1 MIKKLLLSFTL
12 VLPLATSAQVT
23 FTNANTHLAN
33 PNVTSGCA
41 IGVCDMNNDGLDDI
55 VRLDDARNLQIEH
68 QTASGNFTLL
78 NYGSI
83 PGSGSEWGM
92 AIADVDKNGY
102 NDIFVGGSYNGLKL
116 LTANSNGTNYSVTVF
131 PETSSYYDD
140 HSIFL
145 QNANF
150 IDIDNNGSI
159 DIFGCSD
166 ESVSSAYSNDG
177 NGVMTLNNA
186 GLINAV
192 STVPSDN
199 SGNYG
204 SIWMDY
210 DNDGD
215 QDLYISKCRLGIN
228 NPNDGRR
235 INLLFRKNANGSF
248 TEVGVAA
255 GLVPYAQSWAAAFED
270 IDNDGDLDCVVV
282 NHDISSKIYENNGNG
297 TFTDITAGSGIAN
310 ELNDLA
316 EGGIQVIMEDFDND
330 GFIDLFITSR
340 YTSHKHIL
348 FKNNGDKTF
357 SVMPNNP
364 LNAGAKSIQSAAV
377 GDLNNDGFIDIMAGF
392 ATGYNNYSSNPDI
405 LFLNNG
411 NANKWSEITLQ
422 GGPSNRNGIGARIE
436 IYGEWGKQIRE
447 VRSGESYGTM
457 NSLMTHFGLGT
468 ATEIT
473 KIVVKWPS
481 GTVDQLLAPNI
492 NEHLTLIEGATLG
505 TNVSENSIFK
515 IYPNPV
521 KNKLQIDGLQNT
533 SNAYYEVYDLT
544 GKIIIPK
551 ASLSNTTTQIDLNRL
566 KSGVYFLNLYSD
578 NQRYVHKIVKE

>member
-12 VLPLATSAQVT
+12 ALSLATSAQVT
-23 FTNANTHLAN
+23 FTNSNTHLAN

-78 NYGSI
+78 NYGNI

-92 AIADVDKNGY
+92 AIADVDNNGY
-102 NDIFVGGSYNGLKL
+102 NDIFVGGAYNGLKL
-116 LTANSNGTNYSVTVF
+116 LTANSNGTNYTATVF
-131 PETSSYYDD
+131 PETSSYSDD

-145 QNANF
+145 QNTNF
-150 IDIDNNGSI
+150 IDIDNNGTI

-192 STVPSDN
+192 SSVPSDN

-228 NPNDGRR
+228 NSNDGRR
-235 INLLFRKNANGSF
+235 INLLFRKNANGTF

-310 ELNDLA
+310 ELDDLG
-316 EGGIQVIMEDFDND
+316 EGGIQVMMEDFDND

-340 YTSHKHIL
+340 YTSHKHIM

-364 LNAGAKSIQSAAV
+364 LNAGTKSIQSAAV

-392 ATGYNNYSSNPDI
+392 ATGYNSYSSNPDI

-411 NANKWSEITLQ
+411 NTNKWSEITLQ

-436 IYGEWGKQIRE
+436 IYGDWGKQIRE

-481 GTVDQLLAPNI
+481 GTVDQFFAPNI

-505 TNVSENSIFK
+505 TNLSEDSVFK
-515 IYPNPV
+515 VYPNPV
-521 KNKLQIDGLQNT
+521 KNKLTIEGLQHANT
-533 SNAYYEVYDLT
+533 TYYEVYDLT
-544 GKIIIPK
+544 GKVIVSKTP
-551 ASLSNTTTQIDLNRL
+551 LSNTTSQIDLNRL